1 MDCSRRRGCKTGASQ
16 REFDPPSEGGGVKDC
31 TMAEFREN
39 KDIQRPFL
47 STPDARVYFP
57 ASIVEKARRDVERC
71 LKRGEGVA
79 LVVGDAGVG
88 KTLLARVVASHF
100 GDDDLVSIV
109 TASRKFSVKA
119 FLQQLL
125 FGFRQ
130 SQSFVGIDETE
141 LRLMTLDYL
150 EHAPQKRRVV
160 LIDDAQNLT
169 LRVFDEL
176 RMLVDRS
183 EPPAQLAVALFGTS
197 ALEERLN
204 LPQLY
209 PFAQRVVIREWL
221 DAFTRD
227 ETDRFITRE
236 LKRADANAKFTRAAK
251 KAVAEYSE
259 GSPRVVVQLCD
270 RALFLAQENATDAE
284 EKADKKPRAL
294 EIDEDGVK
302 AAWRDLQSIAEE
314 ASESF
319 ENGSGDDVVE
329 FGELDDDE
337 PSGYDKPV
345 EAPAEA
351 TNASEQNANNPDARS
366 ATTVVADAGAPSGDG
381 GVFSFEPNANG
392 AGVPTIS
399 AGGDSD
405 DGALSEERRRAAK
418 AFWDQK
424 DERRDEEEPL
434 EGDLDAQDA
443 MDESPAPQDI
453 DASIEARLLAKL
465 DARDA
470 AKSRGDDKAVDVPA
484 VREPKRP
491 IEPMNFELVTED
503 GRSYKGTFP
512 RPVAGSSDAT
522 FVRPDGS
529 GVAQKRL
536 PSLWDKGGAF
546 DEALEMDSA
555 YPPIYQQRK
564 SVTRVPIDG
573 DDDGSEAFRKANG
586 FLPGDAARVA
596 AGDDGIAA
604 RLAELDEINAQLDSR
619 GSQPSSADADAERSL
634 EERAYRQIVASCY
647 RSASDFPASEQYLN
661 ELRLLEQ
668 EIAEEANLIRRIRKI
683 HLQLR
688 AVRDPGSDD
697 PSTRPDGLPGSTAS
711 N

>member
-1 MDCSRRRGCKTGASQ
+1 
-16 REFDPPSEGGGVKDC
+16 
-31 TMAEFREN
+31 MAEFREN

-79 LVVGDAGVG
+79 LVFGDAGVG
-88 KTLLARVVASHF
+88 KTLLARVVASNF
-100 GDDDLVSIV
+100 GDDDLVSVV
-109 TASRKFSVKA
+109 TASRKFTVKA

-183 EPPAQLAVALFGTS
+183 EPPTQLAVALFGTP

-227 ETDRFITRE
+227 ETDRFIARE

-251 KAVAEYSE
+251 KAISEFSE

-270 RALFLAQENATDAE
+270 RALFLAQENASAAE

-302 AAWRDLQSIAEE
+302 AAWRDLQSIADE
-314 ASESF
+314 APAPF
-319 ENGSGDDVVE
+319 ENASGDDVVE
-329 FGELDDDE
+329 FGELEDDE
-337 PSGYDKPV
+337 PSGYNKPV
-345 EAPAEA
+345 EVPAEA
-351 TNASEQNANNPDARS
+351 ASAPEQDANKQNASDAKP
-366 ATTVVADAGAPSGDG
+366 ATAIVVDAGSPSDG
-381 GVFSFEPNANG
+381 GDFSFEPNSD
-392 AGVPTIS
+392 GVPAIS

-418 AFWDQK
+418 AFWDKK
-424 DERRDEEEPL
+424 DEARGEEEPL

-443 MDESPAPQDI
+443 MEESPAPQDI
-453 DASIEARLLAKL
+453 DASLEARLLAKL
-465 DARDA
+465 DAQDA
-470 AKSRGDDKAVDVPA
+470 AKSQGADAPVDVPT

-573 DDDGSEAFRKANG
+573 DDDGVEAFRKANG
-586 FLPGDAARVA
+586 FLPNDAARVA
-596 AGDDGIAA
+596 AEDDGIAA
-604 RLAELDEINAQLDSR
+604 RLAELDEINAQLDS
-619 GSQPSSADADAERSL
+619 QNPKPSSADADAERSL

-688 AVRDPGSDD
+688 AVRDPDSDD
-697 PSTRPDGLPGSTAS
+697 PSTRPDNLPGSTTS

>member
-1 MDCSRRRGCKTGASQ
+1 
-16 REFDPPSEGGGVKDC
+16 
-31 TMAEFREN
+31 MAEFREN

-57 ASIVEKARRDVERC
+57 ASIVEKARRDVGRC

-88 KTLLARVVASHF
+88 KTLLTRVVASNF

-109 TASRKFSVKA
+109 TASRKISVKA
-119 FLQQLL
+119 FLHQLL

-130 SQSFVGIDETE
+130 TQTVVGVDETE

-150 EHAPQKRRVV
+150 ERAPQKRRIV

-183 EPPAQLAVALFGTS
+183 EPPTQLSVALFGTP

-227 ETDRFITRE
+227 ETDRFIARE
-236 LKRADANAKFTRAAK
+236 LKRADVNAKFTRAAK
-251 KAVAEYSE
+251 KAVAELSE

-270 RALFLAQENATDAE
+270 RALFFAE
-284 EKADKKPRAL
+284 EKASAEETDKKPRPV

-302 AAWRDLQSIAEE
+302 AAWRDLQSIADEPPTAVE
-314 ASESF
+314 NAS
-319 ENGSGDDVVE
+319 GGDVVE

-337 PSGYDKPV
+337 PSGYDESV
-345 EAPAEA
+345 EVAETRANAPEQVANDAKLATTDAAVAPA
-351 TNASEQNANNPDARS
+351 
-366 ATTVVADAGAPSGDG
+366 
-381 GVFSFEPNANG
+381 
-392 AGVPTIS
+392 IS

-405 DGALSEERRRAAK
+405 DDALSEERRRAAK
-418 AFWDQK
+418 EFWNGK
-424 DERRDEEEPL
+424 GEPSVDEDVL

-443 MDESPAPQDI
+443 MAESPAPQDI
-453 DASIEARLLAKL
+453 DASLEARLLAKL
-465 DARDA
+465 DAQDA
-470 AKSRGDDKAVDVPA
+470 AKSNGGADDDVPA

-491 IEPMNFELVTED
+491 PEPMNFELVTED

-512 RPVAGSSDAT
+512 RPVAGSADAT

-529 GVAQKRL
+529 GIAQKRL

-555 YPPIYQQRK
+555 YPPVWQSRK
-564 SVTRVPIDG
+564 SVTRVPIVDG
-573 DDDGSEAFRKANG
+573 DDGSEAFRKANG
-586 FLPGDAARVA
+586 FLPGDASR
-596 AGDDGIAA
+596 IAA
-604 RLAELDEINAQLDSR
+604 DDDAIAPRLAELDEINAKFDSR
-619 GSQPSSADADAERSL
+619 RPELSSEDADAEQSL
-634 EERAYRQIVASCY
+634 EERAYRQIVASSY
-647 RSASDFPASEQYLN
+647 RSAGDFPASEQYLN

-688 AVRDPGSDD
+688 AVRDPAPDD
-697 PSTRPDGLPGSTAS
+697 PPTSPDGLSGSTPL